1 MTLETCREELLVVSG
16 DLTSQGLVISH
27 RHRREKSEGS
37 SSVGRLLGSDSYWAI
52 EP

>member
-16 DLTSQGLVISH
+16 DSTSQGLVISH
-27 RHRREKSEGS
+27 RREKSEGS
-37 SSVGRLLGSDSYWAI
+37 SPVGRLLGSDGYWAI